1 MSSPAKILIVA
12 LTLLALS
19 ACGFRPLY
27 GTTPKVENGTVAST
41 LAQVQID
48 NIPDR
53 SGQYLR
59 NALMDRFYRHG
70 RPVDPLYTLQVTN
83 LTENLT
89 DLDITKSGSATR
101 AQLRLEI
108 DITLVDHRGAQ
119 TAMKRRLV
127 AITSYNVLNSQF
139 TTRVSEEAA
148 RQSAL
153 DDLAA
158 QIERHMAL
166 FLSGKS
172 GS

>member
-1 MSSPAKILIVA
+1 MR
-12 LTLLALS
+12 LLALAAVILLLS

-27 GTTPKVENGTVAST
+27 GTTPKVENGSVAHT

-70 RPVDPLYTLQVTN
+70 RPADPLYTLQVTD
-83 LTENLT
+83 LHENLT
-89 DLDITKSGSATR
+89 DLDITKSSSATR
-101 AQLRLEI
+101 AQLRLDAE
-108 DITLVDHRGAQ
+108 ITLVDHRGAQ

-158 QIERHMAL
+158 QIERHLAL

-172 GS
+172 GD

>member
-1 MSSPAKILIVA
+1 MRLFA
-12 LTLLALS
+12 LAALLVLVS

-27 GTTPKVENGTVAST
+27 GTTPKVENGTVANT

-59 NALMDRFYRHG
+59 NALMDRFYRNG
-70 RPVDPLYTLQVTN
+70 RPADPLYTLQVTG

-89 DLDITKSGSATR
+89 DLDITKSSSATR
-101 AQLRLEI
+101 AQLRLEA
-108 DITLVDHRGAQ
+108 DINLIDHRGAQ

-148 RQSAL
+148 RQTAL